1 MYRRW
6 AKVHKGKARLSKLNK
21 RIHGFDLQPSSP
33 ILNPI
38 EKIWRWMK
46 HEITKLE
53 SVPTSIEDMNEVLL
67 ELWNEVNPKELR
79 SLTKRLTC
87 KLKNVIESKGI
98 ATVH

>member
-46 HEITKLE
+46 HEIIKIFNPSCSCLPSTI
-53 SVPTSIEDMNEVLL
+53 TSYGNIE
-67 ELWNEVNPKELR
+67 
-79 SLTKRLTC
+79 T
-87 KLKNVIESKGI
+87 I
-98 ATVH
+98 